1 MASDNFYT
9 DNADLKFCME
19 KGVAWDKIIA
29 VKEHIGGE
37 DCPYSTAD
45 EAIQTYLSMLED
57 PIGSLAAQRIAPRA
71 VEVDDTGC
79 QFKDGQVLFPE
90 GLQRNLKDLR
100 DAQLMGLTSPAKYG
114 GLNLPQTFYIAA
126 IEIISRADAS
136 LMNFFG
142 LQGGIA
148 ETIEHFGSDE
158 LKAKYLPGM
167 ATGDLT
173 GAMALTEPDA
183 GSDLAN
189 VQTKAGGI
197 EAMQDPVTGTWKVS
211 GTKRFITNGCGDVI
225 LVLARS
231 EDPDKKSGGR
241 GLSFFL
247 VEKGP
252 HVVVRRI
259 EDKLGIHGSPTC
271 ELYFDNAPGYLIGKR
286 GMGLARY
293 TSWLMLAARLAVA
306 AQAQGISEAALQAA
320 RKYADEREQFGK
332 PIRQFPQVASILLN
346 MKVRCEASR
355 ALLYAVSQIVD
366 LQQGA
371 EKRGLPEE
379 KKLTKLAECLTPMVK
394 YYTTE
399 LSNRLAYDAIQ
410 IHGGNGFMREY
421 PVERLYR
428 DARITNIY
436 EGTSQ
441 IQIIW
446 AIARLVRG
454 DLDELLNEYAAH
466 QPKDPELAALSEVAR
481 KGLSEFKTVT
491 SFLQDKDSD
500 FREWVAPHVVDIALD
515 TYIAF
520 LLIRQAEAWDLKK
533 ATARKF
539 VGDILPRI
547 AMNAAYVKA
556 AKPQTAGV

>member
-1 MASDNFYT
+1 MASENYYT
-9 DNADLKFCME
+9 DCPDLKFLME
-19 KGVAWDKIIA
+19 KVVDWQRIISL
-29 VKEHIGGE
+29 KENIGAE
-37 DCPYSTAD
+37 DCPYSTPD
-45 EAIQTYLSMLED
+45 EAVATYLSMLED
-57 PIGSLAAQRIAPRA
+57 PVGSLAAQRIAPRA
-71 VEVDDTGC
+71 VEVDDIGC
-79 QFKDGQVLFPE
+79 QFKDGTVIFPE

-100 DAQLMGLTSPAKYG
+100 DAQLMGLTTATQYG

-126 IEIISRADAS
+126 IEMISRADAS

-148 ETIEHFGSDE
+148 ETIAHFGTDD
-158 LKAKYLPGM
+158 LKDKYLPRM
-167 ATGDLT
+167 ATGEMT

-189 VQTKAGGI
+189 VQTKAGGF
-197 EAMQDPVTGTWKVS
+197 EAMQDPVTGAWTIS

-252 HVVVRRI
+252 HVQVRRI
-259 EDKLGIHGSPTC
+259 EHKLGIHGSPTC

-293 TSWLMLAARLAVA
+293 TSWLMLAARLAVS

-332 PIRQFPQVASILLN
+332 PIRRFPQVAAILQN
-346 MKVRCEASR
+346 MEVYTEASR
-355 ALLYAVSQIVD
+355 TLLYAVSQIVD
-366 LQQGA
+366 QQQGA
-371 EKRGLPEE
+371 EHKELPEA
-379 KKLTKLAECLTPMVK
+379 KQLTKLAEALTPMAK

-399 LSNRLAYDAIQ
+399 WSNRITYDAIQ

-446 AIARLVRG
+446 AISRLVRG
-454 DLDELLNEYAAH
+454 DMDELLQGLADR
-466 QPKDPELAALSEVAR
+466 KVTDPELVPLAEQARQALATLKEV
-481 KGLSEFKTVT
+481 TT
-491 SFLQDKDSD
+491 FLQDKDTD
-500 FREWVAPHVVDIALD
+500 YREWVAKHVVDIAID
-515 TYIAF
+515 TYIA
-520 LLIRQAEAWDLKK
+520 LLLLPQAEQWDHKRMVVK
-533 ATARKF
+533 KF
-539 VGDILPRI
+539 VGDMMPRV
-547 AMNAAYVKA
+547 AMNREYVFNA
-556 AKPQTAGV
+556 QPVVAT